1 MTRRCFLLAISAS
14 AAKLFFPIAVQ
25 ACAVCLTGGSADDP
39 LTDAYNWSVLF
50 LMAMPYAVVGSVGG
64 WLFYNHRRAAK
75 KHGGPK
81 KRAPVLRLAWTHKES
96 GR

>member
-1 MTRRCFLLAISAS
+1 MNERSLLLAVSVAV
-14 AAKLFFPIAVQ
+14 AALLFPIAVQ
-25 ACAVCLTGGSADDP
+25 ACAVCLTGASADDP

-50 LMAMPYAVVGSVGG
+50 LMAMPYAVVGSIAG
-64 WLFYNHRRAAK
+64 WLFYTHRRAAR